1 MELIR
6 KLRTDGEQNN
16 KGYKILVTIKSFFPH
31 LHNLTSTSRHVLH
44 DKEKPRVR
52 DFVANE

>member
-6 KLRTDGEQNN
+6 KLRTDGEQSN
-16 KGYKILVTIKSFFPH
+16 KGYKILVTIKSFFFPIYS
-31 LHNLTSTSRHVLH
+31 LTSTSRHVLH

>member
-6 KLRTDGEQNN
+6 KLRTDGEQSN